1 MDQKELLKLC
11 KRGKLKELLA
21 RAQSTGSQEK
31 LKQGF
36 EPDLSQPIHYAAI
49 HGDLEVVRELV
60 ESCDC
65 DPVCQNVYGI
75 TPLHCAS
82 YCGQSN
88 EVEYLLK
95 RCPSA
100 ATVKDVEGA
109 CPLVYLAYCMIKDIT
124 VHAPLDVVKWQ
135 HSLHKDRIPMFK
147 LFLSFT
153 DVQTYIRESTS
164 PILSKLLYIL
174 RVPVYSGSLANMKY
188 VVQTLKPLLKVD
200 EEFNMAVYSCL
211 KLAADKKRWD
221 FVRYFL
227 YSFTQPIRVA
237 MTADNTKSSRN
248 FWELTP
254 FQKACKEANI
264 SVVRTFLDLD
274 ICKPDV
280 MAIKEAIDRNH
291 DGLVHYLLKSAKHPV
306 VMDQYQYA
314 RESSFLSYVLSY
326 YNERIGDYHQKPEL
340 VRLIASNGVNGRDVE
355 GNTVLH
361 LACKYSIMFLIEE
374 HCYDQSALN
383 NSNQL
388 PLHIACSQCNLEV
401 VKLVSSKPVLNV
413 NTQDSDGNTPIHI
426 VCEFRYGYYN
436 HDYVPEKLQCIMY
449 LVLEKECNINIQNK
463 EGKLPVHILLESI
476 TSVSHMYL
484 TEQEDNDLIQLITNS
499 ENLTVNAQDKDGN
512 TPLHI
517 ALKRKSLKAA
527 LYLMSNFQCDVNL
540 CNNDGYLPLH
550 CAVDLYCGT
559 LSTDHD
565 MLMKVIKAVSKKCSQ
580 LHKQTRD
587 GMTPLHL
594 ACKNEQ
600 MDVVRYLVFDRKC
613 FPNLCDTSDI
623 YNSLIIHPACKEE
636 SDIGLLKALA
646 NKVNVNK
653 KSAREYYYFDR
664 KPKGG
669 NTPLHVACAHH
680 NLLAIAWLKELNCDF
695 THVNFQ
701 GMLPL
706 HIACSKSFG
715 CVKLLSIQDSD
726 MKVCDE
732 DGNTPLHC
740 ACKHNLE
747 DVVKYLTLNFKC
759 DLTIWNKENELPLH
773 LACSTSLEIVH
784 MVSDSQLNLN
794 LQTKEGNTPLHI
806 ACRAGRID
814 IVNYLIAT
822 CKCDPSM
829 KVRNKYGR
837 LPIHYACK
845 HSLEMVKKVDG
856 TITIDD
862 LSSRSVYNSKRISVL
877 DIACSYG
884 SLDVVMYLINN
895 KGCTLSA
902 LKNDNIALKY
912 ACGGFIIDE
921 NNRDIW
927 EEESSAHPNVVEY
940 LITECGYDP
949 SVIFR
954 GNYYG
959 TLIVERACQKG
970 NLDLMKSLTV
980 LSVDIIDS
988 MGNTPLHYAS
998 EHSCIAIAQFL
1009 VEHGCD
1015 QTILNHNGELALHIA
1030 CHNSPQIVQ
1039 MLTNCDINSLTEN
1052 EDANSPLHIAC
1063 KYEQEDTIC
1072 YLVEKRGCNVNLLNG
1087 KGDSALHVACR
1098 ESLTVVKLL
1107 KGCEVNSTD
1116 ADGNTAL
1123 HIACINKNYEIVKYL
1138 LHDEL
1143 CSAEIHNNSGN
1154 LPLHIIVKHHQAELP
1169 LVKAILQKC
1178 DVNSKGSNGNTALH
1192 IACSE
1197 LKYELIMLL
1206 LQDEL
1211 CRADIPNDNGHLPL
1225 HCLIMNHNKSSWHAS
1240 SVELS
1245 SAEKL
1250 RVIMM
1255 VADRYDQAAMTADH
1269 RRLTPMNIIIRTGCI
1284 DLLKT
1289 FYERSAVNLDQF
1301 LHIACKHKHS
1311 KVVRWLI
1318 DHGANTEI
1326 TDSDGNTPE
1335 HICISG
1341 DHPSLETLV
1350 QLGTLNVCRQ
1360 NNLGDTVLHLAC
1372 QLPWHQEDITEHVLL
1387 FTRSFPDAFLIQNN
1401 NGDTPLHFLAVRKCA
1416 PKLLTLIKCSRP
1428 NQKNKYSGNTPLHT
1442 ACKRN
1447 KLKFAELLLKLKC
1460 DPTIRNNGGELPLH
1474 IAASQ
1479 SLELVKLLAKSV
1491 NINSQTNNGD
1501 TPLHIACRCHLM
1513 KIIVYLINEL
1523 KCSVEILND
1532 SFDSPF
1538 HLLLNNSHVSWNH
1551 SILRHIPQS
1560 LHNTQNASGDTIL
1573 HIACR
1578 NGNVEVVSFL
1588 VESLKCSV
1596 NVTNEKSGATPLHFA
1611 CSRRLLQLVQ
1621 LVSNCNPIAQL
1632 KESSLPVDIKCVSGD
1647 TPLHIACRTGNL
1659 KIIKYLLM
1667 NGHTKALDICNS
1679 QDEIPFHLACNHD
1692 NERIIRIFIPCKTYF
1707 DCNAMNGSGDTPLH
1721 MAIKKKPTVSYIDV
1735 FIKQMKCK
1743 TDVMNKS
1750 NNLPLHIA
1758 CRGFIVHL
1766 KVLKILSSELSEDQ
1780 LSLQNSDGNT
1790 ALHELLEC
1798 SHNYHCSGNLSHS
1811 IQLLARKMPNLSICN
1826 KKGKQPIHLACRH
1839 QRVHVVKTLCD
1850 LLSYVK
1856 LPNTILHEAC
1866 LNDNIGVLEYVT
1878 KHMKELDAD
1887 VPNEDGDLPLHL
1899 ATRKKRCV
1907 EGTIL
1912 LIEKT
1917 KDVSYT
1923 NNQGN
1928 TPLHELYLDR
1938 DNNQQFYSRTRASAY
1953 SDFGRLKFLSSFLGR
1968 KDLDTDVPNEDG
1980 DLPLHL
1986 ATRKKGCVEG
1996 TILLIE
2002 KTKDVN
2008 YTNNQG
2014 NTPLHELYRTH
2025 ASVYSDLDR
2034 LKVLS
2039 SFLARKDIDL
2049 SIQNSNGQTSLH
2061 LICESR
2067 NYDLKAVLD
2076 SKKIINLNIQDN
2088 EGFTPLHI
2096 LSQANECKGVQL
2108 LCSTGANP
2116 SVRDNKGQ
2124 TPLTITSDPSIM
2136 NVLIECGADPQPLYD
2151 MHKKFF
2157 QTFSSEVPPPTPVKL
2172 LMIGNPSV
2180 GKTTL
2185 VHSLRNEGSEK
2196 MILHDKFEHTAGI
2209 VTTSFSSKIYGDVMF
2224 YDFAGQREYYASHDA
2239 IIHST
2244 IKNVP
2249 PIVLI
2254 LVNLTDKRKRVCSQ
2268 ILYWINFI
2276 AKRCASFDDKAH
2288 MVIVCSHA
2296 DILESQG
2303 EDPSAKVSKL
2313 LESIKSQ
2320 VDTNS
2325 SIIALKEILHMNC
2338 TEVNSEEMRRLQFVL
2353 KESTNQLRQG
2363 GVMHFNSHCF
2373 YVLLLQAFKDNK
2385 LNYVTLG
2392 HIIDRIKSSSRH
2404 MQNNPLFIL
2413 SSDQKAVTQ
2422 MCKDL
2427 DNRGHVMFIEHPT
2440 VIEMSWLVLNKQPLL
2455 NDLLGSLFA
2464 PSSFPQHRP
2473 LSYSTGV
2480 VPLSL
2485 FKKQFGE
2492 SYNYTATMKLTF
2504 LARMEYCREITD
2516 KTVLESIVEQE
2527 GYSETDRY
2535 YFFPNLVSL
2544 ERPTDKW
2551 NTDPNYVYKSGWLI
2565 QCTMEGDFF
2574 SPHFIQ
2580 ALLLRLIFAFVPMNQ
2595 SYDSRH
2601 IIVDEDDSDEEESQ
2615 VMALVIKRVC
2625 SVWKN
2630 GIYWREQNGVTTIV
2644 EVIDEKTLVLL
2655 MQCPQGSEVPLIM
2668 RRSSII
2674 SMVFNAKNEFCS
2686 GAKLTEYFLHPECVK
2701 HPFNLE
2707 KKMTFSILDIQNSIK
2722 QFGCISSGKMYVN
2735 NSYNNMVDLERLLY
2749 FEPYS
2754 ELSAEIVV
2762 ELFKEANSDKPVK
2775 HSLLLS
2781 IASQLQHRY
2790 QIFGCLRHIM
2800 DTKIRSQAVEAAN
2813 DTTRLLYTLKQML
2826 SGETH
2831 HHLREIF
2838 NQISIFCGRLPPQ
2851 GL

>member
-1 MDQKELLKLC
+1 MDQKELLELC

-21 RAQSTGSQEK
+21 RAQSTGSQEN

-135 HSLHKDRIPMFK
+135 LSLHKRRIPMFK
-147 LFLSFT
+147 LFMRFT

-174 RVPVYSGSLANMKY
+174 RVPVYGGSLANMKY
-188 VVQTLKPLLKVD
+188 VIQTLKPLLKVD

-221 FVRYFL
+221 FVEYFL
-227 YSFTQPIRVA
+227 HSFTQPIRVA
-237 MTADNTKSSRN
+237 MTADNTELSY

-274 ICKPDV
+274 ICTPDV
-280 MAIKEAIDRNH
+280 MAIKEAIDRK
-291 DGLVHYLLKSAKHPV
+291 DDDLVHYLFKSAKHPV
-306 VMDQYQYA
+306 VMDQYRYT
-314 RESSFLSYVLSY
+314 RESSFLSCILSY
-326 YNERIGDYHQKPEL
+326 CNERIGNYHQKPEL

-401 VKLVSSKPVLNV
+401 IKLVSSKPMLNV

-426 VCEFRYGYYN
+426 VCKFKYVYYN
-436 HDYVPEKLQCIMY
+436 HDYLLGKLQCIKY

-463 EGKLPVHILLESI
+463 EGKLPIHILLESI
-476 TSVSHMYL
+476 NYSSVSHMYL
-484 TEQEDNDLIQLITNS
+484 TEQENNDLIQLITNS

-517 ALKRKSLKAA
+517 ALKKESLKAA

-540 CNNDGYLPLH
+540 GNNDGYLPLH
-550 CAVDLYCGT
+550 YAADLHHG
-559 LSTDHD
+559 TDHD
-565 MLMKVIKAVSKKCSQ
+565 MLMEVIEAVSMKCSQ
-580 LHKQTRD
+580 LHKQTHD

-600 MDVVRYLVFDRKC
+600 MDVVRYLIFDRKC
-613 FPNLCDTSDI
+613 SPNLCDTSDI
-623 YNSLIIHPACKEE
+623 YNSLTIHPACKEE

-646 NKVNVNK
+646 NKVNVNSQ
-653 KSAREYYYFDR
+653 KSPHEYFYYFGQ

-680 NLLAIAWLKELNCDF
+680 NLLAIAWLKELKCDF

-706 HIACSKSFG
+706 HIACSKSFE
-715 CVKLLSIQDSD
+715 CVKLLSIQDND

-740 ACKHNLE
+740 ACKHNLK

-759 DLTIWNKENELPLH
+759 DLTIQNKENELSLH
-773 LACSTSLEIVH
+773 LACSTNLEIVH
-784 MVSDSQLNLN
+784 IVSDSQLNLN
-794 LQTKEGNTPLHI
+794 MQTKEGNTPLHI
-806 ACRAGRID
+806 ACRAGKID

-829 KVRNKYGR
+829 KVRNRYDR

-845 HSLEMVKKVDG
+845 HSLEMVKKVDETS
-856 TITIDD
+856 TIND
-862 LSSRSVYNSKRISVL
+862 LSSRSAYNSKRISVL

-912 ACGGFIIDE
+912 ACGGFKIDE

-927 EEESSAHPNVVEY
+927 EEDSNSSAHPNVVEY

-954 GNYYG
+954 DDYYSG
-959 TLIVERACQKG
+959 TSVVKLACRKG
-970 NLDLMKSLTV
+970 NLDLMKALTV

-988 MGNTPLHYAS
+988 KGNTPLHYAS

-1015 QTILNHNGELALHIA
+1015 QTILNHDGELALHIA
-1030 CHNSPQIVQ
+1030 CRNSPQIVQ
-1039 MLTNCDINSLTEN
+1039 LLTNCDINSLTEN
-1052 EDANSPLHIAC
+1052 KDANSPLHIAC
-1063 KYEQEDTIC
+1063 EYEQEDTVL
-1072 YLVEKRGCNVNLLNG
+1072 YLVEKRGCNVNLLNRRG
-1087 KGDSALHVACR
+1087 FSALHIACR
-1098 ESLTVVKLL
+1098 ESLTIVKLL
-1107 KGCEVNSTD
+1107 KGSEVNSTD

-1154 LPLHIIVKHHQAELP
+1154 LPLHIIVKDYQPELS
-1169 LVKAILQKC
+1169 LVKAILEKC
-1178 DVNSKGSNGNTALH
+1178 DINSQDSDGNTALH
-1192 IACSE
+1192 ITCSK
-1197 LKYELIMLL
+1197 LNYELIMLL

-1211 CRADIPNDNGHLPL
+1211 CRADIPNDCGELPL
-1225 HCLIMNHNKSSWHAS
+1225 HCILVNHSRSFWPAS
-1240 SVELS
+1240 SVE
-1245 SAEKL
+1245 KL
-1250 RVIMM
+1250 QLIMM
-1255 VADRYDQAAMTADH
+1255 IADRYSRALVIADDEG
-1269 RRLTPMNIIIRTGCI
+1269 LTPIDIVIKSGCV
-1284 DLLKT
+1284 DLMKA
-1289 FYERSAVNLDQF
+1289 FYERNKVNLDQF
-1301 LHIACKHKHS
+1301 LHIACKRRHS

-1341 DHPSLETLV
+1341 DYPSLETLI

-1372 QLPWHQEDITEHVLL
+1372 QLPWHQEDITEHVLS
-1387 FTRSFPDAFLIQNN
+1387 FTRSFSNAFLIQNN
-1401 NGDTPLHFLAVRKCA
+1401 NGDTPLHFLAVRKFA
-1416 PKLLTLIKCSRP
+1416 PKMLTLIKCSHP
-1428 NQKNKYSGNTPLHT
+1428 NQKNNSGNTPLHA
-1442 ACKRN
+1442 ACRHKN
-1447 KLKFAELLLKLKC
+1447 FKFAELLLKLKC
-1460 DPTIRNNGGELPLH
+1460 DPTIRNNKGVLPLH

-1523 KCSVEILND
+1523 KCLVEILND

-1551 SILRHIPQS
+1551 SVLCHIPQS
-1560 LHNTQNASGDTIL
+1560 LCDTQNASGDTIL

-1578 NGNVEVVSFL
+1578 NGNVKIVSFL

-1667 NGHTKALDICNS
+1667 NGHTKALDMCNS
-1679 QDEIPFHLACNHD
+1679 QGEIPFHLACNHD
-1692 NERIIRIFIPCKTYF
+1692 NERIVGIFIPYKTYF
-1707 DCNAMNGSGDTPLH
+1707 DCNAMNESGDTPLH
-1721 MAIKKKPTVSYIDV
+1721 MAIKKKPTVSYIDM

-1743 TDVMNKS
+1743 TDVVNKS
-1750 NNLPLHIA
+1750 NDLPLHIA
-1758 CRGFIVHL
+1758 CRGIIVHL
-1766 KVLKILSSELSEDQ
+1766 KILKILSSELSEDQ

-1798 SHNYHCSGNLSHS
+1798 SHDYRRSGNLNNS
-1811 IQLLARKMPNLSICN
+1811 IQFLAQKMPNLSICN

-1839 QRVHVVKTLCD
+1839 QRLHVVKSLCD

-1866 LNDNIGVLEYVT
+1866 LNDNVGVLEYIIKYV
-1878 KHMKELDAD
+1878 KE
-1887 VPNEDGDLPLHL
+1887 
-1899 ATRKKRCV
+1899 
-1907 EGTIL
+1907 
-1912 LIEKT
+1912 
-1917 KDVSYT
+1917 
-1923 NNQGN
+1923 
-1928 TPLHELYLDR
+1928 
-1938 DNNQQFYSRTRASAY
+1938 
-1953 SDFGRLKFLSSFLGR
+1953 
-1968 KDLDTDVPNEDG
+1968 LDTDVPNEDG

-1996 TILLIE
+1996 TMLLIE

-2014 NTPLHELYRTH
+2014 NTPLHELYLDRDNNQRFYSRTR

-2049 SIQNSNGQTSLH
+2049 SIQNSNGRTSLH

-2067 NYDLKAVLD
+2067 NYNDLKVVLD
-2076 SKKIINLNIQDN
+2076 SKKEIHPNIQDN
-2088 EGFTPLHI
+2088 EGFTPMHFV
-2096 LSQANECKGVQL
+2096 SQANQFNGVQL
-2108 LCSTGANP
+2108 LCTAGANP
-2116 SVRDNKGQ
+2116 SVKNNQGQ

-2196 MILHDKFEHTAGI
+2196 MVLHDKFEHTAGI
-2209 VTTSFSSKIYGDVMF
+2209 VTTTFSSKIYGDVMF

-2303 EDPSAKVSKL
+2303 EDPSVKVSKL
-2313 LESIKSQ
+2313 FESIKSQ

-2338 TEVNSEEMRRLQFVL
+2338 TEVNSEEMRRLQFIL

-2722 QFGCISSGKMYVN
+2722 QFSCISSGKMYVN
-2735 NSYNNMVDLERLLY
+2735 NSYNNMVDLEQLIY

-2754 ELSAEIVV
+2754 ELSAETVV

-2790 QIFGCLRHIM
+2790 QIFGCLHHIM
-2800 DTKIRSQAVEAAN
+2800 DTKIRSQAIEAAN

-2838 NQISIFCGRLPPQ
+2838 NQISIFYGRLPPQ